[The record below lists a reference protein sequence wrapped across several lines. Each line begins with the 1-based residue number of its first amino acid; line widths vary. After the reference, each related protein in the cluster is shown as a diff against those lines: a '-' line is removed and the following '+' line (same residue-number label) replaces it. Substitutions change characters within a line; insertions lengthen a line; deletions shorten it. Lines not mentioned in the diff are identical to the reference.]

1 MTGRLASSRALN
13 NPTLR
18 IAQRRAS
25 DYKRFLPEWPALWQ
39 SFQRDAERIEAA
51 LKGKK

>member
-18 IAQRRAS
+18 IAQRRAA
-25 DYKRFLPEWPALWQ
+25 DYKQFILEWPALWQ